1 MGLQAILDSHGSF
14 DLVLIML
21 GTNDVAEFDID
32 LPSVVSQEIFEDIK
46 RLHVLCHQRGIPTV
60 ALSVPENK
68 FLHLK
73 RPEEDY
79 LECWHTV
86 NKLLAEWSSSEE
98 ASGHVL
104 RFIDTSKILPW
115 SKQPDCIHLWE
126 KDGLHFAP
134 PGSEHLGV
142 EIAAKLSDI
151 LCSENY
157 MKGANTAASDHGCG
171 EAHDKDDKK
180 VGEDVAA
187 VLAAHEGWRRCRTA
201 RNLVGTKKV
210 VGAKLSA
217 GRTPG
222 QKRLAF
228 QRGMQ
233 VEATGLTRR
242 ADLNGKVGIVKGKKV
257 GSESETRIVV
267 AFIVDGGEQAV
278 MCRPENLK
286 DLD

>member
-1 MGLQAILDSHGSF
+1 MDDAPQVFHSGRPLTRILAYGDSLTAGYYDRGRRFAPYGQVALQHLSQHFPMEFWVCGLSSLTAQTLARKFDSSVIRDGVGRKGMGLQAILDSHGSF

-21 GTNDVAEFDID
+21 GTNDVADFDTD
-32 LPSVVSQEIFEDIK
+32 LPSVVSQRIFEDIK

-73 RPEEDY
+73 PPEEDY

-142 EIAAKLSDI
+142 EIAAKLSDL

-157 MKGANTAASDHGCG
+157 MKGANAAASDQGCG

-180 VGEDVAA
+180 VGEDVS
-187 VLAAHEGWRRCRTA
+187 LASE
-201 RNLVGTKKV
+201 
-210 VGAKLSA
+210 
-217 GRTPG
+217 
-222 QKRLAF
+222 
-228 QRGMQ
+228 
-233 VEATGLTRR
+233 EA
-242 ADLNGKVGIVKGKKV
+242 
-257 GSESETRIVV
+257 
-267 AFIVDGGEQAV
+267 
-278 MCRPENLK
+278 M
-286 DLD
+286 